1 MPNSTKALPQQT
13 AYSANVTKGLLAKTL
28 VIANSLTALL
38 VINKDNDNFKFIGID
53 NRIVILVGE
62 LEHIPTFLHPIIH
75 NKKAFIDARGY
86 FNKDGGIRNYYEY
99 VLLVRRALLDLAW
112 VTDKDSFLGQLNF
125 TIDTFSSWF
134 SYGLQR
140 HTNATLL
147 TATNYRIIAA
157 IYYLGLFSD
166 GDIYKSSDVTDYI
179 LKKIPRIIAIPAQ
192 TVNDLIT
199 INEEVVVALFR
210 NGRDL
215 SENRLTQLSE
225 ILTILTNEVFTIDAG
240 IIYNSLCRGAFIAAN
255 AIEIAS
261 IAIEHPPTLLAM
273 MSCVTQKGLQN
284 NTGLGRAV
292 AGIMRKHDIADFN
305 RFINEISPMAG

>member
-1 MPNSTKALPQQT
+1 MLK
-13 AYSANVTKGLLAKTL
+13 
-28 VIANSLTALL
+28 
-38 VINKDNDNFKFIGID
+38 
-53 NRIVILVGE
+53 
-62 LEHIPTFLHPIIH
+62 
-75 NKKAFIDARGY
+75 
-86 FNKDGGIRNYYEY
+86 Y